1 MKKKKIGKNNNKE
14 VFQQSDNLIFK
25 HNFNNYSLNNTIN
38 NETKEINGELC
49 LICFEVESTKDNPKI
64 CLCSCNNY
72 IHFKCLKEYITKKS
86 EILDK
91 PNVKTYNFSKFN
103 CDVCL
108 SSYPVRF
115 RIREYNRIYELV
127 DLAMPSECDYIIL
140 ESLDYIKDNAN
151 KKTIHIVNLNE
162 GEIHIGRNDSNYII
176 DTDITVS
183 RNHAIL
189 KYNKD
194 NGKLILENLSEKFG
208 TLILIKGNIKMKEK
222 KIYLQVGKS
231 FIVANVEKD
240 NSNDSSLTS

>member
-1 MKKKKIGKNNNKE
+1 M
-14 VFQQSDNLIFK
+14 
-25 HNFNNYSLNNTIN
+25 
-38 NETKEINGELC
+38 
-49 LICFEVESTKDNPKI
+49 
-64 CLCSCNNY
+64 
-72 IHFKCLKEYITKKS
+72 
-86 EILDK
+86 
-91 PNVKTYNFSKFN
+91 
-103 CDVCL
+103 CL

-115 RIREYNRIYELV
+115 RIPEYNRIYELV

-151 KKTIHIVNLNE
+151 KKTIHIANLNE
-162 GEIHIGRNDSNYII
+162 GEIHIGRNDANDII

-194 NGKLILENLSEKFG
+194 NGKLILENLSIKFG